1 MLYLFVQLHED
12 RNADSIVAGFQNAS
26 ERPVVF
32 HVAAVA
38 NNSPQSI
45 LEAIAIVG
53 TPANLD
59 IAAPIATANFKIL
72 KRIGACFAT
81 RDAAARAAFRRS
93 GDSNAEPLFTRE
105 RPCFIARTL
114 KNSLSTAS

>member
-1 MLYLFVQLHED
+1 M
-12 RNADSIVAGFQNAS
+12 
-26 ERPVVF
+26 F

-81 RDAAARAAFRRS
+81 RDAAARPLSAALEIRTPNLYLPES
-93 GDSNAEPLFTRE
+93 DPASSLEP
-105 RPCFIARTL
+105 
-114 KNSLSTAS
+114 

>member
-32 HVAAVA
+32 HVAAVT

-81 RDAAARAAFRRS
+81 RDAAAGAAFRRS
-93 GDSNAEPLFTRE
+93 GDSNAEPLFT
-105 RPCFIARTL
+105 
-114 KNSLSTAS
+114 